1 MRMYYFFDEYGE
13 CFTECAFG
21 NEEEASFFAEQI
33 GADYFCTD

>member
-13 CFTECAFG
+13 CFAERAFG
-21 NEEEASFFAEQI
+21 NEEEANFFAEQI